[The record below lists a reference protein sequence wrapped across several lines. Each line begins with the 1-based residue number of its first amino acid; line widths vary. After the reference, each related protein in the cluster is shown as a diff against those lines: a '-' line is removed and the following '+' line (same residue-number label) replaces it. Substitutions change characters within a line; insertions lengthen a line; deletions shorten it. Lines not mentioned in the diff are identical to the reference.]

1 LNIIG
6 SKATMFFGEKR
17 SNWDPHSPLK
27 YLKEESGIL
36 IG

>member
-17 SNWDPHSPLK
+17 SKWDHHSPLT
-27 YLKEESGIL
+27 YLKEERGIL